1 MTIGVRNRKTRQ
13 YGEETKDYLGTIYWD
28 SSYKDTLYGR
38 PRAHNCFRAE
48 ISINGKMCR
57 FRSHDYGT
65 CEMWLRM
72 KTSEKLAA
80 EGKPTR
86 EPIPPEAL
94 ESIRAFGE
102 WMKFRRLSERWIW
115 RNVSCLKK
123 ICWTV
128 GELSKDAAERFMESD
143 DYSDVLKAGM
153 RSAWN
158 NYCEFLKREE
168 WKI

>member
-1 MTIGVRNRKTRQ
+1 MTIGVKSKTIQ
-13 YGEETKDYLGTIYWD
+13 HYGETKDYLGSIQWD

-38 PRAHNCFRAE
+38 PRAHNCWRAY
-48 ISINGKMCR
+48 IVINGKRCR
-57 FRSHDYGT
+57 FRSHDYGA

-72 KTSEKLAA
+72 KTSEKMAV

-86 EPIPPEAL
+86 ETIPPEVL

-143 DYSDVLKAGM
+143 RYSEHIKSQARL
-153 RSAWN
+153 SWN
-158 NYCEFLKREE
+158 RYCDFLKFEE

>member
-1 MTIGVRNRKTRQ
+1 MTIGVKNRKKRY
-13 YGEETKDYLGTIYWD
+13 YGDETKDYLGTIYWD

-48 ISINGKMCR
+48 ISINHKVSR

-72 KTSEKLAA
+72 KTVEKLAA

-86 EPIPPEAL
+86 EPIPPEMMR
-94 ESIRAFGE
+94 SIEDFGE
-102 WMKFRRLSERWIW
+102 FLNFMGVAKRTVHLYMY
-115 RNVSCLKK
+115 NLKA
-123 ICWTV
+123 ICWTF
-128 GELSKDAAERFMESD
+128 GELSKEAAELFMGSD
-143 DYSDVLKAGM
+143 RYSEHIKSQARL
-153 RSAWN
+153 SWN
-158 NYCEFLKREE
+158 RYCDFLKFEE

>member
-1 MTIGVRNRKTRQ
+1 MTIGVKNRKTRH

-48 ISINGKMCR
+48 IIINRKVSR

-72 KTSEKLAA
+72 KTVEKLAA

-86 EPIPPEAL
+86 ETIPPEVMK
-94 ESIRAFGE
+94 SIADFGE
-102 WMKFRRLSERWIW
+102 WLKFKGFAKHSAHYYMW
-115 RNVSCLKK
+115 RIKA
-123 ICWTV
+123 ICWVV
-128 GELSKDAAERFMESD
+128 GELSKEAAERFMESD
-143 DYSDVLKAGM
+143 RCADETKIAKC
-153 RSAWN
+153 AWN
-158 NYCEFLKREE
+158 KYCEFLKREE